1 MSLYEQRLE
10 DDKASIREHLRALG
24 FGVCDAIEQV
34 ARAAATNDA
43 ALATEVILG
52 DLTINRQYLRLD
64 HQCHL
69 FIARHLPSARHLRFV
84 SGVLRVNVILE
95 RVGDYA
101 ETIARAAL
109 QLRSSPPPEAAAQIT
124 EIATHAHTVLRE
136 AIATFLEADAEEA
149 KRVRARS
156 KRRGSTFGKT
166 FEDLSRSGASSQSP
180 AELFA
185 LVAIFSRLE
194 RVISQA
200 RSVCLQTVFVA
211 TGEVREG
218 KGFRLLLVD
227 EEGSIARLGAA
238 YIQRA
243 YPDNGTYEPAAW
255 DPKAPPQALRE
266 FAETKSL
273 DLMEEVSSVKEARAR
288 LGDFDFVIDCSGR
301 VRAEIEPIPFQT
313 TILPWTLAASDDPQ
327 RLYEDLTERF
337 AQLFEQL
344 IGKHGA

>member
-1 MSLYEQRLE
+1 VSLYEQRLE
-10 DDKASIREHLRALG
+10 DDKASIREQLRALG
-24 FGVCDAIEQV
+24 SGVCDAIEQA
-34 ARAAATNDA
+34 ARAAATNDV

-52 DLTINRQYLRLD
+52 DLPINRQSLKLD

-109 QLRSSPPPEAAAQIT
+109 QLRASPPPEAAAQIS
-124 EIATHAHTVLRE
+124 EIATRAHEVLRE
-136 AIATFLEADAEEA
+136 AITTFLEADAEEA

-166 FEDLSRSGASSQSP
+166 FEDLNRARSSSQSP
-180 AELFA
+180 VELFA

-218 KGFRLLLVD
+218 KGFRILVVD
-227 EEGSIARLGAA
+227 EAGASVPLAAA
-238 YIQRA
+238 YLGRA
-243 YPDNGTYEPAAW
+243 YPDHGTYESAAW
-255 DPKAPPQALRE
+255 EPEPPPQALRE
-266 FAETKSL
+266 FAQSKSL
-273 DLMEEVSSVKEARAR
+273 ELPEATASLRDASAR
-288 LGDFDFVIDCSGR
+288 LGEFDFVIDCSGR
-301 VRAEIEPIPFQT
+301 VRAELESIPFQT
-313 TILPWTLAASDDPQ
+313 TVLPWTLERSGDPQ
-327 RLYEDLTERF
+327 RLYEEFAERF
-337 AQLFEQL
+337 ALLFRLLVGEQD
-344 IGKHGA
+344 A